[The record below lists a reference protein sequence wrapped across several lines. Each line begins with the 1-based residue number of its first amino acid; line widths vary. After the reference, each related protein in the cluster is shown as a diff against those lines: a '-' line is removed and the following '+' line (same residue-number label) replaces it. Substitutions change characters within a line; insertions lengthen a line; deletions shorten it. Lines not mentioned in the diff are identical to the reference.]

1 MVDTN
6 SVLVFD
12 APYENVGGTDINV
25 DAAGEYV
32 VIGARQ
38 GLLIIDLKAPFQPV
52 KRLHRQSKS
61 SSQTVVQWH
70 TNLNFRDYLG
80 SSTNKTILVWN
91 LEAGTRPLE
100 ATLQHHTRVISDFA
114 WSSHVPTTLLSTDVG
129 GELMLWD
136 IRSPRTPQQTYRSPM
151 NGISQLEWNRFDEFS
166 FASTHE
172 TVLHVWDTRMGGRGV
187 PLCSTA
193 ASGQQICGLDWCQT
207 SRHELL
213 TCGMDKSIHFWNIGT
228 GTATA
233 GTTKGMTTH
242 NITPIASVHT
252 ATPVWRARYTPFGHG
267 FVSISRSNDD
277 PTLRLWSL
285 EAEDTYAADL
295 VSVYYGHRGAV
306 KAFSWRAS
314 TKQQDAHQLVSWGTD
329 GHLLVNRVDSTHLQ
343 ERGGG

>member
-1 MVDTN
+1 MNGIDDS

-12 APYENVGGTDINV
+12 APYENVGGSDICV

-70 TNLNFRDYLG
+70 TNLNFRDYLA
-80 SSTNKTILVWN
+80 SSTNKTILIWN
-91 LEAGTRPLE
+91 LEAGARPLE
-100 ATLQHHTRVISDFA
+100 STLQHHTRVISDFA
-114 WSSHVPTTLLSTDVG
+114 WSTHAPSTLLSTDVG
-129 GELMLWD
+129 GELLLWD
-136 IRSPRTPQQTYRSPM
+136 VRTPRTPTQKFRSPM

-166 FASTHE
+166 FASIHE
-172 TVLHVWDTRMGGRGV
+172 TILNIWDTRMSGR
-187 PLCSTA
+187 LLSSTA
-193 ASGQQICGLDWCQT
+193 ASGQQIYGLDWCQT

-213 TCGMDKSIHFWNIGT
+213 TCGMDKSIHFWNVGSS
-228 GTATA
+228 ATA
-233 GTTKGMTTH
+233 GTMKGSTTH
-242 NITPIASVHT
+242 NITPIAVVPT

-285 EAEDTYAADL
+285 EAEDANAADL
-295 VSVYYGHRGAV
+295 GKCIFKKPNREACAIAYMESHCRFSISLD
-306 KAFSWRAS
+306 AFFFQTCFRWSFF
-314 TKQQDAHQLVSWGTD
+314 TY
-329 GHLLVNRVDSTHLQ
+329 LLLM
-343 ERGGG
+343 